1 MISVIM
7 PVYNV
12 EEILLRKSI
21 ESILT
26 QDRRNLELL
35 LIDDGSTDDSGTI
48 CDEYAE
54 KDARIKVYHT
64 INKGV
69 SAARN
74 FGLDHATGNYIFFVD
89 ADDYVAPNC
98 LSKMYAVLEE
108 TSADVVMCAAV
119 HVEEDNMVDASVVVH
134 SENRIKMN
142 QKEAVEALCYMSQ
155 PYEGYEFGAV
165 WGCLYKREVLHQ
177 KCFNEKMKIGEDFAF
192 KFQVFQRI
200 KSVVCLEEKLYYY
213 LIRSS
218 SAMRNG
224 FDERKVESIFE
235 LENAIQT
242 GLVRGIYQQ
251 CYVSRMINI
260 AIVILFMIPI
270 DKKNAE
276 IRGSIKAIIKS
287 YRKVVIHNEM
297 TRQKVRLALIASYLS
312 IDFSQRV
319 FSILK

>member
-108 TSADVVMCAAV
+108 TSADAVMCAAV
-119 HVEEDNMVDASVVVH
+119 HVEEDNVVDASVFVH
-134 SENRIKMN
+134 SENKIKMN
-142 QKEAVEALCYMSQ
+142 QKEAVEALCYMFQ

-165 WGCLYKREVLHQ
+165 WGSLYKREVLHQ
-177 KCFNEKMKIGEDFAF
+177 ERFNEKMKIGEDFAY

-213 LIRSS
+213 FIRSS

-224 FDERKVESIFE
+224 FDERKVDSIFE
-235 LENAIQT
+235 LENAIQN
-242 GLVRGIYQQ
+242 GLVRDIYQQ

-270 DKKNAE
+270 DEKNAE
-276 IRGSIKAIIKS
+276 IRGSIKTIIKS
-287 YRKVVIHNEM
+287 YRKVVIHNKK